1 MGVSRVVKVMETK
14 CESRTLDGGAWRPF
28 EWINEPKNNRCRC
41 GDTIE
46 QLSIVI
52 TSFES
57 KWSLRFVLGQPLPE
71 SSNWLTDAT
80 WPAAGHKL
88 QFTVSGSALAK

>member
-1 MGVSRVVKVMETK
+1 MQICSDKV
-14 CESRTLDGGAWRPF
+14 
-28 EWINEPKNNRCRC
+28 
-41 GDTIE
+41 E
-46 QLSIVI
+46 QLSIAI
-52 TSFES
+52 ASFES
-57 KWSLRFVLGQPLPE
+57 KWSLRFGAVLPASN